1 MCCGLD
7 PRGKLKSQ
15 TLIPV
20 ITVMVIAVMVIA
32 VMVIGVV
39 MAVMVIGVIC
49 RSRRRRKS
57 AEQQT

>member
-7 PRGKLKSQ
+7 PRGKLKSL

-20 ITVMVIAVMVIA
+20 ITVMVIA